1 MEVYHLYKEIGDG
14 WMLDAE
20 EVKILNQATTQ
31 NEQPSIEKEA
41 ILMFFEK
48 PHPGTFDV
56 WWPNTK
62 IKNYIESNSRLQI
75 SSYKLGAN
83 LKAMGF
89 EKRNIKIGGISTPC
103 YNVVKKSNHLK
114 GDDNEEVTF

>member
-1 MEVYHLYKEIGDG
+1 
-14 WMLDAE
+14 
-20 EVKILNQATTQ
+20 
-31 NEQPSIEKEA
+31 
-41 ILMFFEK
+41 
-48 PHPGTFDV
+48 
-56 WWPNTK
+56 
-62 IKNYIESNSRLQI
+62 LQI